1 MTAAML
7 ATATL
12 QQVSKLLAKLT
23 DEQLTELAEGR
34 AVIEFR
40 SKDEFVTSVPVR
52 ATRPRAA
59 AVAKPSIDA
68 MVVAIKEFTRT
79 DEVLAYLESF
89 GTNLKVADLKA
100 IAVALGPT
108 VSPRGTKDELKR
120 NIAEGTTGFRER
132 AAVMGG
138 WQR

>member
-1 MTAAML
+1 MTAATL

-12 QQVSKLLAKLT
+12 QHVSKLLAKLT
-23 DEQLTELAEGR
+23 DAQLTELAEGR

-40 SKDEFVTSVPVR
+40 SKDEFITSVPVPR
-52 ATRPRAA
+52 TRSRAA

-68 MVVAIKEFTRT
+68 MVVAINEFTKT
-79 DEVLAYLESF
+79 DEVVGYLDSF
-89 GTNLKVADLKA
+89 KLSKADLQA

-108 VSPRGTKDELKR
+108 VSSKGTIAELKR